1 MKHNKS
7 LLKTLLILI
16 IIFNVID
23 TIVSIS
29 TIHYGSAEEINPI
42 MAVYLEQGL
51 LPFLLAKLTL
61 VGGGCIILWRRKQLL
76 AARLG
81 IYISFSYYLA
91 LMIYFLYNI
100 TLVSEVSVWD
110 Y

>member
-1 MKHNKS
+1 M
-7 LLKTLLILI
+7 
-16 IIFNVID
+16 
-23 TIVSIS
+23 SIS

-61 VGGGCIILWRRKQLL
+61 VGGGCIIHWRRKQLL

-81 IYISFSYYLA
+81 IYISFCYYLA